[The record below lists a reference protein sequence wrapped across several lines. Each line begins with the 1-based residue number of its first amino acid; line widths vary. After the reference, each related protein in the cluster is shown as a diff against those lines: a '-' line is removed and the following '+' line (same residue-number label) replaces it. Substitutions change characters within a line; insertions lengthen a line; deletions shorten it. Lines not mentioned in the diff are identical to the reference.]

1 MTVPSRKAK
10 TKKKKQCC
18 EKGRKKGKLFSVV
31 SCTRICI
38 YIHLSAP
45 THQVP
50 DVRSEPVDER
60 AHTADQVQMLG
71 FAGSLVD

>member
-10 TKKKKQCC
+10 TKKKTVLG
-18 EKGRKKGKLFSVV
+18 ERKEEGKLFSVV

>member
-10 TKKKKQCC
+10 TKKNSA
-18 EKGRKKGKLFSVV
+18 GRKEGKLFSVV
-31 SCTRICI
+31 SCTWICI

>member
-10 TKKKKQCC
+10 TKKKSA
-18 EKGRKKGKLFSVV
+18 GRKEGKLFSVV
-31 SCTRICI
+31 SSTRICI
-38 YIHLSAP
+38 YIYLSAP

-50 DVRSEPVDER
+50 DVCSEPVDER